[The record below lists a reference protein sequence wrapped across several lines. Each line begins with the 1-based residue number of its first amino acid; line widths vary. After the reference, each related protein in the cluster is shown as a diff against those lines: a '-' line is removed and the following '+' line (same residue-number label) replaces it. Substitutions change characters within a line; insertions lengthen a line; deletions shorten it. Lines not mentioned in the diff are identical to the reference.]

1 MAKLCLF
8 SQIRQERKEGF
19 RGQIPLGVGE
29 VVMRRNF
36 QETKVGTFFHTFNGL
51 LADEIEKGI
60 RVKTLVVGT
69 VQLRHLDFEPGTL
82 IPDHHHPEE
91 VLTMI
96 LEGTMEMRVGD
107 ETRAVR
113 AGDVFRVPPKTSHS
127 GRVFSERVVAVSWSP
142 IQ

>member
-1 MAKLCLF
+1 M
-8 SQIRQERKEGF
+8 G
-19 RGQIPLGVGE
+19 P
-29 VVMRRNF
+29 
-36 QETKVGTFFHTFNGL
+36 FFYSFNVL
-51 LADEIEKGI
+51 SAEEIETGI
-60 RVKTLVVGT
+60 LVRTLSAGKVH
-69 VQLRHLDFEPGTL
+69 LRHLDFEPGTL

-142 IQ
+142 I